1 MKYLSANITLCSVHE
16 HLKMMTDE
24 ITYKLFK
31 ALEDC
36 PATNQRHLAASLEIS
51 LGKLNYCLK
60 ALLDKGLVKAETFIE
75 SNNKRGYLYKLTPA
89 GISEKASVTMRFLNA
104 KMGEFEKLKFE
115 IQNLKNEVENQGTFE

>member
-1 MKYLSANITLCSVHE
+1 
-16 HLKMMTDE
+16 MTDE

-60 ALLDKGLVKAETFIE
+60 ALLDKGLVKVEDFIE

-89 GISEKASVTMRFLNA
+89 GIIEKAAVTTRFLKA
-104 KMGEFEKLKFE
+104 KMNEFEKLKYE
-115 IQNLKNEVENQGTFE
+115 IQTLKRELESQRVD